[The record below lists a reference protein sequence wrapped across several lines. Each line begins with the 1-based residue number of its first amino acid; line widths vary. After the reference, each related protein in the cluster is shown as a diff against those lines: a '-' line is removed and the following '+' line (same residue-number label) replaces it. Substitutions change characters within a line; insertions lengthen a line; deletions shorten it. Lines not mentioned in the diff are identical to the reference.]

1 MSKHAWLAR
10 VDTPSEPADDA
21 VRRLEAF
28 ADLTY
33 LALTN
38 PGIPSLLEEAT
49 ARLCEVLEVE
59 LSGVFE
65 LQPDGRLLLRAGA
78 GWDEEALETAKLSPG
93 GGSHA
98 GHALEAGRPVTVE
111 DLREERPFDQDSL
124 LGEVGAVSGVTVII
138 HRYEEPYGVLAAHSR
153 YRRRFTEGEIG
164 LVQNIAKLIGASLER
179 ANHYPASDKRSE
191 KRRGQTDATD
201 GRFDF
206 LMEAMTVIRACG
218 PDKAEALRA
227 TARLALRSIAD
238 WCCVDLLEAGGG
250 PHGTIKRLV
259 VARDAHAAEEVGI
272 AQDLCFRDIPHD
284 PNEPHGTPKVLRT
297 GKPELIREV
306 TERHR
311 LREMAPDVEQLWTL
325 KEINAASYMC
335 VPLQVG
341 PRLVG
346 GICFISSEPDRRYG
360 PEDLELAEALARCAA
375 LVAENSLE
383 GLAESQ
389 KASESSE
396 LSRQRAAVITI
407 ESPPLTD
414 RLAEVLSLLDR
425 GLSAKQ
431 IKNELNLSEHTVRYH
446 IRGLRRVLGASSI
459 PEALH
464 KARKLG
470 LLPR

>member
-1 MSKHAWLAR
+1 MEGALVDPSGAGRPRMSQHTWLAR

-38 PGIPSLLEEAT
+38 PEIPSLLEEAT

-93 GGSHA
+93 GGSHD

-164 LVQNIAKLIGASLER
+164 LVQNIAKLIGASLES
-179 ANHYPASDKRSE
+179 ANDYPASDKRSE

-250 PHGTIKRLV
+250 PHGTINRLV

-272 AQDLCFRDIPHD
+272 AQDLCFVDIPHD

-297 GKPELIREV
+297 GKSELIQEV
-306 TERHR
+306 TERH
-311 LREMAPDVEQLWTL
+311 LREMVSGE
-325 KEINAASYMC
+325 EE
-335 VPLQVG
+335 
-341 PRLVG
+341 
-346 GICFISSEPDRRYG
+346 F
-360 PEDLELAEALARCAA
+360 
-375 LVAENSLE
+375 
-383 GLAESQ
+383 
-389 KASESSE
+389 
-396 LSRQRAAVITI
+396 
-407 ESPPLTD
+407 
-414 RLAEVLSLLDR
+414 
-425 GLSAKQ
+425 
-431 IKNELNLSEHTVRYH
+431 
-446 IRGLRRVLGASSI
+446 
-459 PEALH
+459 
-464 KARKLG
+464 
-470 LLPR
+470 